1 MFKIIIAEDDIELRS
16 LYSKV
21 LRRNGYEVL
30 EAADG
35 KEVLDLIEH
44 NTFDLL
50 ISDIMM
56 PKIDGYELVSSLRDS
71 GFDMPVLMITAK
83 DSFTDLQMGFLS
95 GTDDY
100 MVKPININEMII
112 RVQALLRR
120 SQMVSERRY
129 SIGSTSLDYDS
140 FTVNFP
146 GTSII
151 LPQKEFQ
158 LRYKMTSNIGKAFSK
173 MQLMDEVWGVD
184 SYTDPHTLEVHI
196 GRLRE
201 KLLKNPDIEIVT
213 IRGLGY
219 KVVKK
224 DVV

>member
-1 MFKIIIAEDDIELRS
+1 MFKIIIAEDEIELRS

-35 KEVLDLIEH
+35 KEALDLIEH

-56 PKIDGYELVSSLRDS
+56 PKIDGHELVSSLRDS

-129 SIGSTSLDYDS
+129 SIGSTYLEYDS
-140 FTVNFP
+140 FTVNFS

-158 LRYKMTSNIGKAFSK
+158 LLYKMTSNIGKAFSK
-173 MQLMDEVWGVD
+173 MQLMDEVWGWI
-184 SYTDPHTLEVHI
+184 PILIHI
-196 GRLRE
+196 L
-201 KLLKNPDIEIVT
+201 
-213 IRGLGY
+213 
-219 KVVKK
+219 
-224 DVV
+224 

>member
-1 MFKIIIAEDDIELRS
+1 MFKIIIAEDDKELRG
-16 LYSKV
+16 LYAKV
-21 LRRNGYEVL
+21 LRRSGYDIL

-35 KEVLDLIEH
+35 EQALNLLEF
-44 NTFDLL
+44 NTIDLL

-56 PKIDGYELVSSLRDS
+56 PKVDGYELVSSLRRC
-71 GFDMPVLMITAK
+71 GINIPVLMITAK

-100 MVKPININEMII
+100 MVKPININEMKI

-120 SQMVSERRY
+120 SQMISERRY
-129 SIGSTSLDYDS
+129 SIGNTTLDYDS
-140 FTVNFP
+140 YTVTCS
-146 GTSII
+146 GIALT

-158 LRYKMTSNIGKAFSK
+158 LLYKMAFSTGKAFSK
-173 MQLMDEVWGVD
+173 MQLMDDVWGVD

-201 KLLKNPDIEIVT
+201 KLINNPDIEIVT

-224 DVV
+224 NVV

>member
-1 MFKIIIAEDDIELRS
+1 MFKIIIAEDDKELRG
-16 LYSKV
+16 LYAKV
-21 LRRNGYEVL
+21 LRRSGYDIL

-35 KEVLDLIEH
+35 EQALNLLEF
-44 NTFDLL
+44 NTIDLL

-56 PKIDGYELVSSLRDS
+56 PKVGGYELVSSLRRC
-71 GFDMPVLMITAK
+71 GINIPVLMITAK

-100 MVKPININEMII
+100 MVKPININEMKI

-120 SQMVSERRY
+120 SQMISERRY
-129 SIGSTSLDYDS
+129 SIGNTTLDYDS
-140 FTVNFP
+140 YTVTFS
-146 GTSII
+146 GIALT

-158 LRYKMTSNIGKAFSK
+158 LLYKMAFSTGKAFSK
-173 MQLMDEVWGVD
+173 MQLMDDIWGVD

-201 KLLKNPDIEIVT
+201 KLINNPDIEIVT

-224 DVV
+224 NVV